1 MRLVITVF
9 SGCLMMSS
17 FAAAQT
23 PAAPADPVSQS
34 IRNAWNGAK
43 LNFRESAELMPED
56 KYGFKPNDSVKSFGA
71 ILAHVAGAN
80 YEYCS
85 SAKGEA
91 TPFSEDHFE
100 QTAKTKAEIVKAVN
114 DAIAYCDAAY
124 TSLTDQTLATMV
136 SRPGSTRQSPRVSPL
151 IGNIAHTN
159 EHYGNLVTYFRLN
172 NMVPPSTARQSR

>member
-9 SGCLMMSS
+9 SGCLMMAS
-17 FAAAQT
+17 FATAQT
-23 PAAPADPVSQS
+23 PAASADPVSQS

-100 QTAKTKAEIVKAVN
+100 QTTKTK
-114 DAIAYCDAAY
+114 
-124 TSLTDQTLATMV
+124 
-136 SRPGSTRQSPRVSPL
+136 
-151 IGNIAHTN
+151 
-159 EHYGNLVTYFRLN
+159 
-172 NMVPPSTARQSR
+172 